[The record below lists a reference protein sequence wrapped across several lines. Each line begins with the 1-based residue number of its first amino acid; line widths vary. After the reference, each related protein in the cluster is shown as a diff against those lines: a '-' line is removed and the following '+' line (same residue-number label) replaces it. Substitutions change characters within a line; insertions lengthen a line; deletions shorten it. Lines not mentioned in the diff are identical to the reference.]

1 MEKAMKTV
9 IQVVDETGEVVTSFD
24 LIDGEAVGITREG
37 YRVFING
44 TPLKNESTS
53 ENG

>member
-1 MEKAMKTV
+1 MRTV

-37 YRVFING
+37 YRVLING
-44 TPLKNESTS
+44 KPLKSESPS
-53 ENG
+53 ERRKQ

>member
-37 YRVFING
+37 YKILIDGF
-44 TPLKNESTS
+44 PLNIENAEETS
-53 ENG
+53 